1 MQNDKSCF
9 PPFSVDIHLLLCY
22 SLLRHLDKYLNIICK
37 GGIQLG
43 FQESFKALSDPTRRE
58 ILNLL
63 RAGPMSAGEILE
75 HFQMTGASL
84 SHHLSI
90 LKNAGLIDDE
100 KKGKYIFYT
109 LNTTVLDDILNW
121 MMSLKEREDRS

>member
-1 MQNDKSCF
+1 M
-9 PPFSVDIHLLLCY
+9 
-22 SLLRHLDKYLNIICK
+22 
-37 GGIQLG
+37 G

-75 HFQMTGASL
+75 HFQITGASL
-84 SHHLSI
+84 SHHLSV
-90 LKNAGLIDDE
+90 LKSAGLIDDD

-109 LNTTVLDDILNW
+109 LNTTVLDDILKW
-121 MMSLKEREDRS
+121 MMSLKENKKEN

>member
-1 MQNDKSCF
+1 M
-9 PPFSVDIHLLLCY
+9 
-22 SLLRHLDKYLNIICK
+22 
-37 GGIQLG
+37 G

-63 RAGPMSAGEILE
+63 RAGPMTVGEILE
-75 HFQMTGASL
+75 HFPITGASL

-121 MMSLKEREDRS
+121 MMSLKEKGGESNHEES

>member
-1 MQNDKSCF
+1 
-9 PPFSVDIHLLLCY
+9 V
-22 SLLRHLDKYLNIICK
+22 
-37 GGIQLG
+37 G

-109 LNTTVLDDILNW
+109 LNTSVLEDIMNW
-121 MMSLKEREDRS
+121 MISLTKSEKENES